1 MKNLPFKDKHQR
13 KYPPTEFCN
22 TKREE
27 MSIDNGSEKKGI
39 KMFTKLITGWSQF
52 ILTKKQYK
60 LLLPCF

>member
-27 MSIDNGSEKKGI
+27 MSIDNGSEKKRN
-39 KMFTKLITGWSQF
+39 KNV
-52 ILTKKQYK
+52 YK
-60 LLLPCF
+60 ADNRMVTIYFD